1 MGTPNP
7 PQIGQPMRITEK
19 IKVFSQSVFRVEW
32 IIIVGLILIITVFV
46 VVIYKM
52 GKTPGSFTDMVVGKL
67 LDQLNTLEGA
77 LIAWG
82 TQIISA
88 ITARIRSNIEK

>member
-1 MGTPNP
+1 MGAEYPS
-7 PQIGQPMRITEK
+7 QQPMRISDK
-19 IKVFSQSVFRVEW
+19 IKVFTQSAFRVEW
-32 IIIVGLILIITVFV
+32 IIIVGLILIITIFI

-52 GKTPGSFTDMVVGKL
+52 GKTPGAFTDMVAGKL

-88 ITARIRSNIEK
+88 ITAKIRASIEK